1 MRRLLPL
8 AMIALTTSPAL
19 AQDPAAR
26 FVEAHRLAVLGAAAN
41 DPVLVFA
48 AARLMQSL
56 ALRAAGPADW
66 TASPSTPGTGP
77 ADWQDGATV
86 PDPATATP
94 LPGALNP
101 GALFDTARNMAPP
114 DSALRD
120 AIAMAATEIPAA
132 PDSLAVGELSST
144 DAAQVTLAL
153 PGGAPVTIGLVT
165 RDGQFAYRLTD
176 STGATL
182 CEDASTTAG
191 RLCTLTLPESQTL
204 TLQVTGT
211 ATWLLV
217 TP

>member
-19 AQDPAAR
+19 AEDPASR
-26 FVEAHRLAVLGAAAN
+26 FVEAHRLAVLGAAAK

-66 TASPSTPGTGP
+66 TATPSAPGARP

-86 PDPATATP
+86 PDPATAA
-94 LPGALNP
+94 LPGALDP
-101 GALFDTARNMAPP
+101 GALFATARHMAPP
-114 DSALRD
+114 DSALRE
-120 AIAMAATEIPAA
+120 AIATAATEIPAA

-176 STGATL
+176 STGTTL